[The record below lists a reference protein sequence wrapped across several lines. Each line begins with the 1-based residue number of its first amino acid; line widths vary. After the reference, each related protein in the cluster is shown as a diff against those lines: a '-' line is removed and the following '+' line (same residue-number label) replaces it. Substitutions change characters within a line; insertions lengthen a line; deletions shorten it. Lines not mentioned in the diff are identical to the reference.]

1 MTRDAVA
8 QDTPRSGDDLCQD
21 DDLGCLDD
29 NLGYWC
35 RRACKRFSDHVALI
49 DLSPDAPRHVTY
61 RELDQR
67 MDQVASLLKSA
78 GVKAGDRVALGV
90 GNRFEFVELMFGIM
104 RRGAVPVPLN
114 YKLSVESLQHVVS
127 DSVCR
132 AAFVEPAV
140 APRAAQVVEDAGIGI
155 RWRVG
160 DSTATRGPERKGAVD
175 DRADVPH
182 RVDPEEIVD
191 GTDWRDYE
199 VELSQAPAGFEPPSL
214 PPGAVAFLPY
224 TSGSTGKPK
233 GVVLPHKGQ
242 VWWVRCLEK
251 YWPAD
256 PSERALVAVP
266 LYHKNAMAGAVKPLL
281 QAGGSVVILPGF
293 SPRPFLRALS
303 DYGCTRVSAVPAVF
317 AMVLR
322 HRDLIVQLDFSA
334 LRTVTLGSAP
344 VQPELVHAVSD
355 AFGVDVGE
363 SYGLTEGGPV
373 MLGPPPDGAPVPVG
387 SCGAAWPEGEVKLVR
402 DGVEHAGDGELWVR
416 NPGVAAGYR
425 NLPELTAAR
434 IKDGW
439 LATGDLFRRDQDGF
453 FYFRGRADDMFNS
466 GGENIYPKEVE
477 DLLLSHPDVLDA
489 AVVPL
494 SHPVKGHV
502 PAAVVVAAP
511 HSGATPEA
519 LKRHALVHGPAYAHP
534 RRVVLAD
541 AVPLTGAGK
550 PDRRR
555 IVELLEAGG
564 PLSDPGGS

>member
-1 MTRDAVA
+1 MTRGRA
-8 QDTPRSGDDLCQD
+8 RRN
-21 DDLGCLDD
+21 D

-35 RRACKRFSDHVALI
+35 RRACKRFPDRVALI
-49 DLSPDAPRHVTY
+49 DLSQRDPRRVAY
-61 RELDQR
+61 GEMDQR
-67 MDQVASLLKSA
+67 MDRVASLLEAS
-78 GVKAGDRVALGV
+78 GVQTGDRVALGV
-90 GNRFEFVELMFGIM
+90 GNRFEFVEIMFGVM

-114 YKLSVESLQHVVS
+114 YKLSAEALQHVVS
-127 DSVCR
+127 DSECG
-132 AAFVEPAV
+132 AAFVEPGV
-140 APRAAQVVEDAGIGI
+140 ASRAAKVVEDAGIDI

-160 DSTATRGPERKGAVD
+160 SGS
-175 DRADVPH
+175 RAGSRAAP
-182 RVDPEEIVD
+182 
-191 GTDWRDYE
+191 GTGWRDYE
-199 VELSQAPAGFEPPSL
+199 AELSEASARFQPPLL
-214 PPGAVAFLPY
+214 PSQAVAFLPY

-233 GVVLPHKGQ
+233 GVVLPHRGQ

-251 YWPAD
+251 HWPAD

-281 QAGGSVVILPGF
+281 QAGGSVVVLPGF
-293 SPRPFLRALS
+293 EPESFLRALS
-303 DYGCTRVSAVPAVF
+303 GYRCTRVSAVPAVF

-322 HRDLIVQLDFSA
+322 HRDLIAQLDFSA

-402 DGVEHAGDGELWVR
+402 DGVEQPDDGELWVR

-439 LATGDLFRRDQDGF
+439 LATGDLFRRDPDGF

-489 AVVPL
+489 VVIPVP
-494 SHPVKGHV
+494 HPVKGHV
-502 PAAVVVAAP
+502 PAAIVVAAP
-511 HSGATPEA
+511 NSGATPEA
-519 LKRHALVHGPAYAHP
+519 LKQHALARGPAYAHP
-534 RRVVLAD
+534 RRVLLVD
-541 AVPLTGAGK
+541 RVPLTGAGK
-550 PDRRR
+550 PDRPAIAEMLKDR
-555 IVELLEAGG
+555 G
-564 PLSDPGGS
+564 PLSGPGRGSG